1 MSNETQTVRDQA
13 KAYLQSTAS
22 MKGLIREMDAHELTS
37 LKETIEDPKLIS
49 YIDEQLR
56 QLASK

>member
-1 MSNETQTVRDQA
+1 MSNETQEIRSQV
-13 KAYLQSTAS
+13 KAYLQSAAS
-22 MKGLIREMDAHELTS
+22 MKGLIREMDAHELAA
-37 LKETIEDPKLIS
+37 LKETIEDPTLIS